1 MPAALV
7 VEWVTGQRGGK
18 RSRDSDWGLGLN
30 LRKEIAILNV
40 RQSVSHGCA
49 VEMDVRTM
57 VRKAM
62 LLPELLVL
70 IALLLVPGRVV
81 AEEAQSSDS
90 SDLVVVSSQ
99 LERTAEQDYGVEDWS
114 RLLDRNAAQLDQDL
128 EESIRLCTETIQLA
142 QACDQPA
149 VVAIA
154 MMQRSSARSSLE
166 GIEAGDNEFRRAL
179 DLFPLSNHQNY
190 QLFFTHA
197 LFQHQRILGLSHT
210 IFVPIPPISEL
221 TMPTP
226 NGSREIR
233 CRLLQELLACRLDDG
248 MMPDAPLLECS
259 AVLSSQVK
267 SEVQTRHEILTL
279 RSDLQTLRSKPI
291 TEFLQ
296 QCDAIRRRPEF
307 PTLSRDLRI
316 STLLLTADLQQQ
328 SGDDSTAM
336 LTLKEALI
344 LARELKHQTII
355 AMCQICIIE
364 ILQRQDNLAQ
374 MQSNLDALYNSISA
388 INCPDTLRQILGA
401 VLTLPANGTGVHS
414 RQELRKFLASRTR
427 SVKATARLTSQ
438 TLGEWNAS
446 RTSRIMAMQSERI
459 TAAQLRADEESQR
472 SLRFSRI
479 GFAVFC
485 GLAVILLRE
494 RRKLRNANRRLKEE
508 ILNTDQQRQE
518 TERIELR
525 LAQTERLESLG
536 ALAGGIAHDFNN
548 LLVGVIGNA
557 DLLKYLEPGSPA
569 GSQCLEG
576 IIRSA
581 ETAAGLSR
589 KMLAYAG
596 KQPATKRIID
606 LNDSVN
612 RMLPLLRAGLGGRH
626 SILFDPDQIPLQT
639 EGDAEQ
645 IDQILLNLVT
655 NAAQAMID
663 VQGTIL
669 IRTGCDFLPDV
680 PVDTPTFGNRR
691 TGGEFVWFE
700 VIDSGKGIAD
710 SDFARVFQ
718 PFFSTKSKPTGH
730 GFGLSVVYGHVNR
743 HDGLIQLTSR
753 QGEGSRFRI
762 LLPRSAMPARVDGV
776 NTISSTLSSV
786 SRMIRIVAVDD
797 QPETLDVIGRTMEL
811 IGGKADLFTC
821 ATDALEYL
829 VEHKEADCLLL
840 DLMMSPVDGPSMLEV
855 LHNKGIQL
863 PVILMTGCST
873 EGIPALTGDLRIHA
887 VLHKPFRPEDLITLV
902 TDMPSGASP
911 AAKAPIDSVKS

>member
-1 MPAALV
+1 
-7 VEWVTGQRGGK
+7 
-18 RSRDSDWGLGLN
+18 
-30 LRKEIAILNV
+30 
-40 RQSVSHGCA
+40 
-49 VEMDVRTM
+49 M
-57 VRKAM
+57 VRKTM

-70 IALLLVPGRVV
+70 VALLIPQHSVWASDFRYSDSADVVV
-81 AEEAQSSDS
+81 A
-90 SDLVVVSSQ
+90 SSQ
-99 LERTAEQDYGVEDWS
+99 VQQSPEKDYGFEDWS
-114 RLLDRNAAQLDQDL
+114 RLLGRNAAQLDQDL
-128 EESIRLCTETIQLA
+128 EETIRLCTETIQLA

-154 MMQRSSARSSLE
+154 MMQRASARSSLE

-179 DLFPLSNHQNY
+179 ELFPLNNHQTY

-226 NGSREIR
+226 NSSREIR
-233 CRLLQELLACRLDDG
+233 CRLLQDLLACRLDDG
-248 MMPDAPLLECS
+248 MMPDALLLECS
-259 AVLSSQVK
+259 SVLSSQVM
-267 SEVQTRHEILTL
+267 SDVQTRHEILTL
-279 RSDLQTLRSKPI
+279 RCDLKSNPEKPVS
-291 TEFLQ
+291 EFLQ

-307 PTLSRDLRI
+307 TALSRDLRI
-316 STLLLTADLQQQ
+316 STLLLIADLEQQ
-328 SGDDSTAM
+328 SEDDSAAL
-336 LTLKEALI
+336 LTLEEALK

-355 AMCQICIIE
+355 AMCQLSMIE
-364 ILQRQDNLAQ
+364 ILQSQDDLIRV
-374 MQSNLDALYNSISA
+374 QSTFDSLYNSIPT
-388 INCPDTLRQILGA
+388 INCQDTLRKIVGA
-401 VLTLPANGTGVHS
+401 VLNLPANGTREHH
-414 RQELRKFLASRTR
+414 RQELRKCLATR
-427 SVKATARLTSQ
+427 SRSLRAKIRLTSL
-438 TLGEWNAS
+438 TLGEWNTSRAS
-446 RTSRIMAMQSERI
+446 RMMAMQSERI

-485 GLAVILLRE
+485 GLAIILLRD

-508 ILNTDQQRQE
+508 ILHTEQQRQE

-596 KQPATKRIID
+596 KQPATKKVID

-626 SILFDPDQIPLQT
+626 SILFDPDPIPLQT

-700 VIDSGKGIAD
+700 VIDSGKGIAE
-710 SDFARVFQ
+710 SDYARVFQ
-718 PFFSTKSKPTGH
+718 PFFSTRSKPDGH

-743 HDGLIQLTSR
+743 HDGLIQLTSFP
-753 QGEGSRFRI
+753 GEGSRFRI
-762 LLPRSAMPARVDGV
+762 LLTRSAMPARIEPVG
-776 NTISSTLSSV
+776 SHPSALSTT
-786 SRMIRIVAVDD
+786 SRILRIAAVDT
-797 QPETLDVIGRTMEL
+797 QTETLEVIGRTIEL

-840 DLMMSPVDGPSMLEV
+840 DLVMSPVDGPSMLEV
-855 LHNKGIQL
+855 LHEKGIHL

-873 EGIPALTGDLRIHA
+873 EDIPAITGDLQVHA
-887 VLHKPFRPEDLITLV
+887 VLQKPFRPEELISMINDLLS
-902 TDMPSGASP
+902 DESP
-911 AAKAPIDSVKS
+911 TVKAPIESAKP

>member
-1 MPAALV
+1 MAAFNIEEAQDLNDFYV
-7 VEWVTGQRGGK
+7 K
-18 RSRDSDWGLGLN
+18 ISRFRRGLGLN
-30 LRKEIAILNV
+30 LRKEFAILNSP
-40 RQSVSHGCA
+40 RSVSHGRA
-49 VEMDVRTM
+49 VEMDVRIM
-57 VRKAM
+57 VRKTM

-70 IALLLVPGRVV
+70 VALIPQPSVWASDFRY
-81 AEEAQSSDS
+81 SDS
-90 SDLVVVSSQ
+90 ADVVVVSSQ
-99 LERTAEQDYGVEDWS
+99 VQESPEKDYGFEDWS
-114 RLLDRNAAQLDQDL
+114 RLLGRNAAQLDQDL

-154 MMQRSSARSSLE
+154 MMQRASARASLE

-179 DLFPLSNHQNY
+179 EVFPVSNHQSY

-197 LFQHQRILGLSHT
+197 LFQHQQILGLSHT

-233 CRLLQELLACRLDDG
+233 CRLLQDLLACRLDDG
-248 MMPDAPLLECS
+248 IMPDALLLECS
-259 AVLSSQVK
+259 SVLSSQVK
-267 SEVQTRHEILTL
+267 SDVQTRHEILTL
-279 RSDLQTLRSKPI
+279 RCDLKSNPEKPVS
-291 TEFLQ
+291 EFLQ

-307 PTLSRDLRI
+307 SALSRELRI
-316 STLLLTADLQQQ
+316 STLLLIADLEQQ
-328 SGDDSTAM
+328 SGDDSAAL
-336 LTLKEALI
+336 LTLEEALK

-355 AMCQICIIE
+355 AMCQFSMTE
-364 ILQRQDNLAQ
+364 ILQRQDDLVRV
-374 MQSNLDALYNSISA
+374 QSIFDSLYNSIPM
-388 INCPDTLRQILGA
+388 INCQDTLRKFVGA
-401 VLTLPANGTGVHS
+401 VQNLPANGTGVHN
-414 RQELRKFLASRTR
+414 RQELRKCLATR
-427 SVKATARLTSQ
+427 ARILRATVRLTSM
-438 TLGEWNAS
+438 TLGEWNTSRAS
-446 RTSRIMAMQSERI
+446 RMMAMQAERI
-459 TAAQLRADEESQR
+459 TEAQLRADEESQR
-472 SLRFSRI
+472 SLRFSRF

-485 GLAVILLRE
+485 GLAIILLRD

-508 ILNTDQQRQE
+508 ILHTEQQRQE

-596 KQPATKRIID
+596 KQPATKKVID

-626 SILFDPDQIPLQT
+626 SILFDPDPIPLQT

-700 VIDSGKGIAD
+700 VIDSGKGIAE
-710 SDFARVFQ
+710 SDYARVFQ
-718 PFFSTKSKPTGH
+718 PFFSTRSKPDGH

-743 HDGLIQLTSR
+743 HDGLIQLTSFP
-753 QGEGSRFRI
+753 GEGSRFRI
-762 LLPRSAMPARVDGV
+762 LLPRSAKPARIEPVG
-776 NTISSTLSSV
+776 SHPSALSTT
-786 SRMIRIVAVDD
+786 SRITRIMAVDN
-797 QPETLDVIGRTMEL
+797 QTETLEVIGRTIEL

-840 DLMMSPVDGPSMLEV
+840 DLMMSPVDGPTMLEV
-855 LHNKGIQL
+855 LHAKGIHL

-873 EGIPALTGDLRIHA
+873 DEIPAITGDLQVHA
-887 VLHKPFRPEDLITLV
+887 VLQKPFRPEELISMINDLLS
-902 TDMPSGASP
+902 DESP
-911 AAKAPIDSVKS
+911 IVKAPIESAKP

>member
-1 MPAALV
+1 LI
-7 VEWVTGQRGGK
+7 
-18 RSRDSDWGLGLN
+18 
-30 LRKEIAILNV
+30 LRKEYAILIS
-40 RQSVSHGCA
+40 RQSVSDGRA
-49 VEMDVRTM
+49 FEMDVRIM

-70 IALLLVPGRVV
+70 VALIFAQHVAWAGDFPYSNEVVIARPQFY
-81 AEEAQSSDS
+81 EPPEK
-90 SDLVVVSSQ
+90 
-99 LERTAEQDYGVEDWS
+99 DYGFEDWS
-114 RLLDRNAAQLDQDL
+114 RLLGRNASQLDQDL

-142 QACDQPA
+142 QACDQPT

-154 MMQRSSARSSLE
+154 MMQRASARASLE
-166 GIEAGDNEFRRAL
+166 GIEAGNNEFRRAL
-179 DLFPLSNHQNY
+179 ELYPLSNHQNY

-197 LFQHQRILGLSHT
+197 LFQHQRVLGLSHT
-210 IFVPIPPISEL
+210 IFVPIPPASEL

-233 CRLLQELLACRLDDG
+233 CRLVQDLLACWLEDG
-248 MMPDAPLLECS
+248 ITPDASLLNCS
-259 AVLSSQVK
+259 SVLSSQVK
-267 SEVQTRHEILTL
+267 SDVQTRHEILML
-279 RSDLQTLRSKPI
+279 RCEVQTQSTKPVS
-291 TEFLQ
+291 EFLQ
-296 QCDAIRRRPEF
+296 KFDAIRQRPEF
-307 PTLSRDLRI
+307 VTLSRDLRI
-316 STLLLTADLQQQ
+316 STLLLIANLEKQ
-328 SGDDSTAM
+328 SGKDSAAL
-336 LTLKEALI
+336 LTLEEALK

-355 AMCQICIIE
+355 AMCQICMIQ
-364 ILQRQDNLAQ
+364 ILQKQDNHTQAQ
-374 MQSNLDALYNSISA
+374 STFEEFYNSVSA
-388 INCPDTLRQILGA
+388 INCPDTLRRIMGA
-401 VLTLPANGTGVHS
+401 ALNLPAKGTGVHS
-414 RQELRKFLASRTR
+414 RQELRKAVASRIR
-427 SVKATARLTSQ
+427 SVKTAARLTSQ

-446 RTSRIMAMQSERI
+446 RASRMLAMQSERI
-459 TAAQLRADEESQR
+459 TAAQLRADEESRR
-472 SLRFSRI
+472 SLRFTRI

-508 ILNTDQQRQE
+508 ILHTEQQRQE

-557 DLLKYLEPGSPA
+557 DLMKYMEPGSPA

-596 KQPATKRIID
+596 KQPATKKILD

-612 RMLPLLRAGLGGRH
+612 RILPLLRAGLGGRH
-626 SILFDPDQIPLQT
+626 SILFDPDPIPLQT

-655 NAAQAMID
+655 NAAQAMIE

-700 VIDSGKGIAD
+700 VIDSGKGIAE

-718 PFFSTKSKPTGH
+718 PFFSTRSKPDGH

-743 HDGLIQLTSR
+743 HDGLIQLTSFP
-753 QGEGSRFRI
+753 GEGSRFRI
-762 LLPRSAMPARVDGV
+762 LLPRSAMPTRSEPVCSHPSALS
-776 NTISSTLSSV
+776 TISRAT
-786 SRMIRIVAVDD
+786 RIVAVDD
-797 QPETLDVIGRTMEL
+797 QTETLEVIGRTIEL
-811 IGGKADLFTC
+811 IGGKADLFTS
-821 ATDALEYL
+821 ATEALEHL

-840 DLMMSPVDGPSMLEV
+840 DLLMSPLDGPSMLEV
-855 LHNKGIQL
+855 LHSKGIHL

-873 EGIPALTGDLRIHA
+873 DGILAMTGDFQVHA
-887 VLHKPFRPEDLITLV
+887 VLQKPFRPEELITLV
-902 TDMPSGASP
+902 NDLLVSSKSTTAPS
-911 AAKAPIDSVKS
+911 IDSAKP

>member
-1 MPAALV
+1 
-7 VEWVTGQRGGK
+7 
-18 RSRDSDWGLGLN
+18 
-30 LRKEIAILNV
+30 
-40 RQSVSHGCA
+40 
-49 VEMDVRTM
+49 MDVRIM
-57 VRKAM
+57 IRKTM

-70 IALLLVPGRVV
+70 VALMIPQHCVWASDFRY
-81 AEEAQSSDS
+81 SDS
-90 SDLVVVSSQ
+90 ADLVVASSQ
-99 LERTAEQDYGVEDWS
+99 VQQSPEKDYGFEDWS
-114 RLLDRNAAQLDQDL
+114 RLLGRNAAQLDQDL

-154 MMQRSSARSSLE
+154 MMQRASARSSLE
-166 GIEAGDNEFRRAL
+166 GIEAADNEFRRAL
-179 DLFPLSNHQNY
+179 ELFPVSNHQSY

-233 CRLLQELLACRLDDG
+233 CRLLQDLLACRLDDG
-248 MMPDAPLLECS
+248 MMPDALLLECS
-259 AVLSSQVK
+259 SVLSSQLK
-267 SEVQTRHEILTL
+267 SDVQTRHEILTL
-279 RSDLQTLRSKPI
+279 RCDLKSNPEKPVS
-291 TEFLQ
+291 EFLQ
-296 QCDAIRRRPEF
+296 QYDAIRRRPEF
-307 PTLSRDLRI
+307 TALSRDLRI
-316 STLLLTADLQQQ
+316 STLLLIADLEQQ
-328 SGDDSTAM
+328 SGDDSAAL
-336 LTLKEALI
+336 LTLEEALK

-355 AMCQICIIE
+355 AMCQFSRIE
-364 ILQRQDNLAQ
+364 ILQRQDELARV
-374 MQSNLDALYNSISA
+374 QSTFDSLYNSIPM
-388 INCPDTLRQILGA
+388 INCQDTLRKFVGA
-401 VLTLPANGTGVHS
+401 VLNLPSNGTGVHK
-414 RQELRKFLASRTR
+414 RPELRKWLATR
-427 SVKATARLTSQ
+427 SRSLRATVRLTSL

-446 RTSRIMAMQSERI
+446 RANRMMAMQSERI
-459 TAAQLRADEESQR
+459 TAAQLRADEESRR

-485 GLAVILLRE
+485 GLAIILLRD

-508 ILNTDQQRQE
+508 ILHTEQQRQE

-596 KQPATKRIID
+596 KQPATKKVID

-626 SILFDPDQIPLQT
+626 SILFDPDPIPLQT

-680 PVDTPTFGNRR
+680 PVDPPTFGNRR

-700 VIDSGKGIAD
+700 VIDSGKGIAE
-710 SDFARVFQ
+710 SDYARVFQ
-718 PFFSTKSKPTGH
+718 PFFSTRSKPDGH

-743 HDGLIQLTSR
+743 HDGLIQLTSFP
-753 QGEGSRFRI
+753 GEGSRFRI
-762 LLPRSAMPARVDGV
+762 LLPRSAMPARIEPVG
-776 NTISSTLSSV
+776 SHPSALSTT
-786 SRMIRIVAVDD
+786 SRITRIMAVDN
-797 QPETLDVIGRTMEL
+797 QTEILEVIGRTIEL

-840 DLMMSPVDGPSMLEV
+840 DLMMSPVDGPTMLEV
-855 LHNKGIQL
+855 LQAKGIHL

-873 EGIPALTGDLRIHA
+873 DEIPAIKSDLQVRA
-887 VLHKPFRPEDLITLV
+887 VLQKPFRPEQLISMINDLLS
-902 TDMPSGASP
+902 DESP
-911 AAKAPIDSVKS
+911 TVKAPIESAKP

>member
-1 MPAALV
+1 
-7 VEWVTGQRGGK
+7 
-18 RSRDSDWGLGLN
+18 
-30 LRKEIAILNV
+30 
-40 RQSVSHGCA
+40 
-49 VEMDVRTM
+49 
-57 VRKAM
+57 
-62 LLPELLVL
+62 
-70 IALLLVPGRVV
+70 
-81 AEEAQSSDS
+81 
-90 SDLVVVSSQ
+90 
-99 LERTAEQDYGVEDWS
+99 
-114 RLLDRNAAQLDQDL
+114 
-128 EESIRLCTETIQLA
+128 
-142 QACDQPA
+142 
-149 VVAIA
+149 
-154 MMQRSSARSSLE
+154 
-166 GIEAGDNEFRRAL
+166 
-179 DLFPLSNHQNY
+179 
-190 QLFFTHA
+190 
-197 LFQHQRILGLSHT
+197 
-210 IFVPIPPISEL
+210 
-221 TMPTP
+221 MPTP

-233 CRLLQELLACRLDDG
+233 CRLLQDLLACRLDDG
-248 MMPDAPLLECS
+248 IMPDALLLECS
-259 AVLSSQVK
+259 SVLSSQVK
-267 SEVQTRHEILTL
+267 SDVQTRHEILTL
-279 RSDLQTLRSKPI
+279 RCDLKSNPEKPVS
-291 TEFLQ
+291 EFLQ

-307 PTLSRDLRI
+307 SALSRELRI
-316 STLLLTADLQQQ
+316 STLLLIADLEQQ
-328 SGDDSTAM
+328 SGDDSAAL
-336 LTLKEALI
+336 LTLEEALK

-355 AMCQICIIE
+355 AMCQFSMTE
-364 ILQRQDNLAQ
+364 ILQRQDDLVRV
-374 MQSNLDALYNSISA
+374 QSIFDSLYNSIPM
-388 INCPDTLRQILGA
+388 INCQDTLRKFVGA
-401 VLTLPANGTGVHS
+401 VQNLPANGTGVHN
-414 RQELRKFLASRTR
+414 RQELRKCLATR
-427 SVKATARLTSQ
+427 ARSLRATVRLTSL
-438 TLGEWNAS
+438 TLGEWNTSRAS
-446 RTSRIMAMQSERI
+446 RMMAMQAERI
-459 TAAQLRADEESQR
+459 TEAQLRADEESQR

-485 GLAVILLRE
+485 GLAIILLRD

-508 ILNTDQQRQE
+508 ILHTEQQRQE

-596 KQPATKRIID
+596 KQPATKKVID

-626 SILFDPDQIPLQT
+626 SILFDPDPIPLQT

-700 VIDSGKGIAD
+700 VIDSGKGIAE
-710 SDFARVFQ
+710 SDYARVFQ
-718 PFFSTKSKPTGH
+718 PFFSTRSKPDGH

-743 HDGLIQLTSR
+743 HDGLIQLTSFP
-753 QGEGSRFRI
+753 GEGSRFRI
-762 LLPRSAMPARVDGV
+762 LLPRSAMPARIEPVG
-776 NTISSTLSSV
+776 SHPSALSTT
-786 SRMIRIVAVDD
+786 SRITRIMAVDN
-797 QPETLDVIGRTMEL
+797 QTETLEVIGRTIEL

-840 DLMMSPVDGPSMLEV
+840 DLMMSPVDGPTMLEV
-855 LHNKGIQL
+855 LHAKGIHL

-873 EGIPALTGDLRIHA
+873 DEIPAITGDLQVHA
-887 VLHKPFRPEDLITLV
+887 VLQKPFRPEELISMINDLLS
-902 TDMPSGASP
+902 DESP
-911 AAKAPIDSVKS
+911 IVKAPIESAKP

>member
-1 MPAALV
+1 
-7 VEWVTGQRGGK
+7 
-18 RSRDSDWGLGLN
+18 
-30 LRKEIAILNV
+30 
-40 RQSVSHGCA
+40 
-49 VEMDVRTM
+49 
-57 VRKAM
+57 M

-70 IALLLVPGRVV
+70 VALLLIPGPVV
-81 AEEAQSSDS
+81 AGEAQSSDS
-90 SDLVVVSSQ
+90 SGIIVSSSPF
-99 LERTAEQDYGVEDWS
+99 RGTAAQDYGVEDWS
-114 RLLDRNAAQLDQDL
+114 RLLGRNAALLDQDL
-128 EESIRLCTETIQLA
+128 EESIRRCTETIQLA

-149 VVAIA
+149 VVAVA
-154 MMQRSSARSSLE
+154 MMQRANARSSME
-166 GIEAGDNEFRRAL
+166 GIEAGENEFRRAL
-179 DLFPLSNHQNY
+179 ELFPLSNHQNY

-197 LFQHQRILGLSHT
+197 LFQHQRIPGLSHT

-221 TMPTP
+221 TMATP
-226 NGSREIR
+226 IGSREIR
-233 CRLLQELLACRLDDG
+233 CRLLQDLLTCRLDDG
-248 MMPDAPLLECS
+248 MPPDGLLLECS
-259 AVLSSQVK
+259 SVLSSQVK
-267 SEVQTRHEILTL
+267 SDVQTRHEILTL
-279 RSDLQTLRSKPI
+279 RCDLQTQHMKPVS
-291 TEFLQ
+291 EFLQ

-307 PTLSRDLRI
+307 PNLSRDLRI
-316 STLLLTADLQQQ
+316 STLLLIADLEQQ
-328 SGDDSTAM
+328 SENDPAAL
-336 LTLKEALI
+336 LTLEEALK

-355 AMCQICIIE
+355 AMCQFSLIK
-364 ILQRQDNLAQ
+364 ILQRQNNLVRVK
-374 MQSNLDALYNSISA
+374 STFDSLYSSVPA
-388 INCPDTLRQILGA
+388 INCPDTLRKIAGA
-401 VLTLPANGTGVHS
+401 LLNLPANGTGVHN
-414 RQELRKFLASRTR
+414 RQELRRFLASRTR
-427 SVKATARLTSQ
+427 SVRATAQLTSQ
-438 TLGEWNAS
+438 RLGEWNAS
-446 RTSRIMAMQSERI
+446 RASRMMAMQSERI
-459 TAAQLRADEESQR
+459 TAAQLRADEESRR

-485 GLAVILLRE
+485 GLALILLRE

-508 ILNTDQQRQE
+508 ILNTEQQRQE

-525 LAQTERLESLG
+525 LTQTERLESLG

-596 KQPATKRIID
+596 KQPATKKIID

-626 SILFDPDQIPLQT
+626 SILFDPDPIPLQT

-655 NAAQAMID
+655 NAAQAMIN

-700 VIDSGKGIAD
+700 IIDSGKGIAE

-718 PFFSTKSKPTGH
+718 PFFSTRSKPDGH

-743 HDGLIQLTSR
+743 HDGLIQLTSCP
-753 QGEGSRFRI
+753 GEGCRFRI
-762 LLPRSAMPARVDGV
+762 LLPRAAMSARVDPVGLSPSTMS
-776 NTISSTLSSV
+776 TISRV
-786 SRMIRIVAVDD
+786 IRIVAVDN
-797 QPETLDVIGRTMEL
+797 QTETLEVIGRTIEL

-821 ATDALEYL
+821 ATDALEHL
-829 VEHKEADCLLL
+829 VEHKDADCLLL
-840 DLMMSPVDGPSMLEV
+840 DLMMSPLDSPSMLEV
-855 LHNKGIQL
+855 LHAKEIEL

-873 EGIPALTGDLRIHA
+873 DGIPAVTGDLQVHA
-887 VLHKPFRPEDLITLV
+887 VLQKPFRPEELISLINEV
-902 TDMPSGASP
+902 LSGESTTV
-911 AAKAPIDSVKS
+911 KFPIDSVKP